1 MVSFWEVVMGERDAD
16 TEAAIKDVYE
26 DLTKDLAN
34 CRTSATAITTSFG
47 AWEAV
52 MGELKLCCDATD
64 ETARGDAEEAV
75 LKKRLSE
82 IKLTQLREKLNSA
95 IDSLQKAEG
104 NLDMA
109 QKQLLEQMEN
119 MPSK

>member
-1 MVSFWEVVMGERDAD
+1 MGERDAY
-16 TEAAIKDVYE
+16 TEDAIKDVYA

-34 CRTSATAITTSFG
+34 CRTSATAITKSFE

-52 MGELKLCCDATD
+52 MGELKICCDATD
-64 ETARGDAEEAV
+64 ETARGDAEEAG

-95 IDSLQKAEG
+95 VESLQKAEG
-104 NLDMA
+104 NLDQA
-109 QKQLLEQMEN
+109 QKQLLEQMES